1 MAEVVSSQN
10 NTGQQIDLTPLNPST
25 ASNPNLERQ
34 NVGLTSLEMMEM
46 YKKYAGFNYLN
57 VPLSVSSSSTDDSD
71 NDLEEMVKLELY
83 QDSPLFQRINSQ
95 IQIQQQIAKE
105 KQEKQGVEALRKQRN
120 EELPHASLQ
129 SEIDSEN
136 VNFDSSGERPNK
148 LIKLEPVSP
157 QHGDS
162 RSSPDSSQMKKLTS
176 TTPTLPPCRICGER
190 ASGFH
195 YGVNTCEACKGFFRR
210 SLKKMKIDYKCV
222 GKNND
227 CLIAPG
233 KRNSCPM
240 CRYNKCIAVGMS
252 KDAIKTGRYTHE
264 KRTKD
269 IVEIKKLQ
277 DTSNQ
282 PEDAETEE
290 ELDKIIQMLT
300 KYHREI
306 TLGDLPHLA
315 NPQNVADLQR
325 KYYEEFQQKKKMF
338 GNLNLSKEEHFS
350 FYRSTGLDIDD
361 RLTMMQVICK
371 SLEKGIAKLVNFAK
385 QIPGFVDLPLEDQA
399 SLIKV
404 GRFEVWLLGMSPF
417 INSDL
422 GVICGPLGNKFH
434 IEELG
439 KLYDISFITA
449 VFSFCKNMNKME
461 LTDTE
466 ITLLR
471 TIALTFRDR
480 CDLQEPDKV
489 EAIQWRLVKCL
500 CLVLSKKWGSR
511 SGLKFCEFINCLMSA
526 RDLTEWH
533 VRVTKNLVIDWPV
546 LQNHPLLLEMMTF

>member
-10 NTGQQIDLTPLNPST
+10 KTGQQIDQTPLNTFT
-25 ASNPNLERQ
+25 ASNPILGRENL
-34 NVGLTSLEMMEM
+34 GLTTIEMMEM
-46 YKKYAGFNYLN
+46 YQKHAGFEFLN
-57 VPLSVSSSSTDDSD
+57 VPLSVSSNSTDDSD

-83 QDSPLFQRINSQ
+83 QDSPLFQKINFQ
-95 IQIQQQIAKE
+95 IQKQQLIAKE
-105 KQEKQGVEALRKQRN
+105 RQENEAVGALTKQRH
-120 EELPHASLQ
+120 EELPHTSLQ
-129 SEIDSEN
+129 SEIDNEN
-136 VNFDSSGERPNK
+136 ESFDSRGERPNK

-157 QHGDS
+157 QPDDS
-162 RSSPDSSQMKKLTS
+162 RRSPDSAQMKKVTS
-176 TTPTLPPCRICGER
+176 TTPTLPPCRVCGER

-210 SLKKMKIDYKCV
+210 SLKKIKIDYKCV

-277 DTSNQ
+277 GTSNQ
-282 PEDAETEE
+282 PEDADTEE
-290 ELDKIIQMLT
+290 ELETIIQMLT

-306 TLGDLPHLA
+306 TLGDLPHLG
-315 NPQNVADLQR
+315 NPQNIADLQQ

-338 GNLNLSKEEHFS
+338 GDLNLSKEEHFS
-350 FYRSTGLDIDD
+350 FYHSTGLDIDD
-361 RLTMMQVICK
+361 RLTMMQGICK

-399 SLIKV
+399 SLIK
-404 GRFEVWLLGMSPF
+404 
-417 INSDL
+417 
-422 GVICGPLGNKFH
+422 
-434 IEELG
+434 
-439 KLYDISFITA
+439 
-449 VFSFCKNMNKME
+449 
-461 LTDTE
+461 
-466 ITLLR
+466 
-471 TIALTFRDR
+471 DR
-480 CDLQEPDKV
+480 CDLQDPDKV

-511 SGLKFCEFINCLMSA
+511 SGLKFCEFINCLISA

-533 VRVTKNLVIDWPV
+533 VKITKNLVIDWPV
-546 LQNHPLLLEMMTF
+546 LQNHPLLLEMMTV